1 MILQVSSD
9 SESWLRI
16 KHALREAGLKFY
28 IQETLHGPEKTLFV
42 EPRAA
47 EPEGGKLTHGM
58 LVYEGGCEVGSSII
72 QEVYEQ
78 EIGKS

>member
-28 IQETLHGPEKTLFV
+28 LQENMYGPEKTLFV
-42 EPRAA
+42 EPRAV

-58 LVYEGGCEVGSSII
+58 IVYDGGCIVGSTV
-72 QEVYEQ
+72 QEIYDQ

>member
-28 IQETLHGPEKTLFV
+28 LQENMYGPEKTLFV
-42 EPRAA
+42 EPRAV
-47 EPEGGKLTHGM
+47 EPEGGKLTQGFI
-58 LVYEGGCEVGSSII
+58 VYQGGAEISSPI